1 MVVKLDGRCFHAA
14 SAGVVPAAR
23 FLSRIP
29 PDLQASGGVAQ
40 VVRAT
45 VS

>member
-1 MVVKLDGRCFHAA
+1 MAA
-14 SAGVVPAAR
+14 PWLAGL
-23 FLSRIP
+23 LSRIP
-29 PDLQASGGVAQ
+29 ELQASGGVAQ

>member
-1 MVVKLDGRCFHAA
+1 MLRQIRCFHAA
-14 SAGVVPAAR
+14 NAGAVAVTR
-23 FLSRIP
+23 FLSRIL